1 MMCRLVC
8 RVLVACALLLMLQP
22 ARAEAKGFM
31 LVTYGDSVFHVASVP
46 EDQKTFIRQ
55 VFKQDAKV
63 GYHYDYFGVFW
74 LDVWTWGGQW
84 CLYNGNRYWM
94 LTPQQAAVVLKTT
107 PDDLRKP
114 FLYTFPLGLTI
125 VGVLFGGLVLVARFV
140 KTDDD
145 RAVAKL
151 QRDPR
156 YAQAIQIF
164 LATLPND
171 EANPV
176 RRREKVLA
184 ALQSAVEYLTTQ
196 GIAREEAEKN
206 LGQLLKGPQATQPP
220 VIEGPVPST
229 NSLLR

>member
-1 MMCRLVC
+1 MMRRLVC
-8 RVLVACALLLMLQP
+8 RVLVACGLVLVLQP
-22 ARAEAKGFM
+22 SKAEAKGFM
-31 LVTYGDSVFHVASVP
+31 MVTYGDSVFHVARVP
-46 EDQKTFIRQ
+46 EDQKTFLRQ
-55 VFKQDAKV
+55 VFKQDAAV

-74 LDVWTWGGQW
+74 LDFWTWDGQW
-84 CLYNGNRYWM
+84 CLYNGNRYWP
-94 LTPQQAAVVLKTT
+94 LSAQQAALILKTK

-125 VGVLFGGLVLVARFV
+125 VGVLFGGLVLIAKFV

-145 RAVAKL
+145 RTVAKL
-151 QRDPR
+151 QSDPR

-164 LATLPND
+164 LATLPSD
-171 EANPV
+171 EADPV

-196 GIAREEAEKN
+196 GVPREEAEKN
-206 LGQLLKGPQATQPP
+206 LGELLKGPTQPAT
-220 VIEGPVPST
+220 IEGPVPST